1 MISASVNGQAV
12 CVCLEGWQSRVS
24 SSGLAHLPFLF
35 HSTLMES
42 YALQANDIKGLPK
55 ILRELPVS
63 EVSEVSDFLSANL
76 GLARAR
82 THIT

>member
-1 MISASVNGQAV
+1 
-12 CVCLEGWQSRVS
+12 
-24 SSGLAHLPFLF
+24 
-35 HSTLMES
+35 MES